1 MGTIGQEVARF
12 NTHYF
17 GYVGYLNVFYLYYIV
32 TLARRATL
40 KALEHLLASLI
51 AFLTLLFIQA
61 LVFQKGM
68 VGVILTGAL
77 KVYIGSLGVWVC
89 ILCMGIWAWA
99 TLMPSTYQT
108 SKTWLYQF
116 GLQAPSRLKKGLKL
130 LNNALKNFFEPKPS
144 PLKSWQAQNPP
155 QTQPPTPKEPQEEPP
170 SSPLKIK
177 VSYYSQENQDLCTQQ
192 VQLVSPS
199 KSTSDPAKPTPPNSA
214 YMDLVQQRR
223 ALEDPIETTP
233 ITPLKSHRIEN
244 HTLPSTDLLN
254 PIPEMPL
261 ALDLPQMEQK
271 SQQLLDKLRMFKIEG
286 VLVSTHVGPVV
297 STFEL
302 RPAPHIKVSKILAL
316 ADDLAM
322 ALCAPSIRIQAP
334 IKGKDVM
341 GIEIANPTPTPICL
355 KEILESEA
363 FRQAPPLA
371 LALGKDVVGQPY
383 VSDLKSLPHLLI
395 AGTTGSGKSVGMHAM
410 ILSLLFKNTPDQ
422 LQLIIIDPK
431 RVEFSLYADIPHL
444 RAPII
449 TTPQEAIEAL
459 ENAVCEMECRYT
471 LLNQQRVKNIE
482 SYHAKAQAESM
493 PFLVIMIDE
502 LADLMVVGGKD
513 VETPIMRI
521 AQMGRASGI
530 HLIIATQRPSVDV
543 LTGVIKT
550 NLPCKISFKV
560 GSKVDSRV
568 ILDTEGAQ
576 SLLGKGDMLFT
587 PPGSNALLRL
597 HAPYVTEEEV
607 ERVVHWICHNK
618 DVSGVE
624 PS

>member
-1 MGTIGQEVARF
+1 PAQPQE
-12 NTHYF
+12 
-17 GYVGYLNVFYLYYIV
+17 
-32 TLARRATL
+32 
-40 KALEHLLASLI
+40 
-51 AFLTLLFIQA
+51 
-61 LVFQKGM
+61 
-68 VGVILTGAL
+68 
-77 KVYIGSLGVWVC
+77 
-89 ILCMGIWAWA
+89 
-99 TLMPSTYQT
+99 
-108 SKTWLYQF
+108 
-116 GLQAPSRLKKGLKL
+116 
-130 LNNALKNFFEPKPS
+130 
-144 PLKSWQAQNPP
+144 
-155 QTQPPTPKEPQEEPP
+155 EEPP

-177 VSYYSQENQDLCTQQ
+177 VSYYSQENQDLYTQQ

-199 KSTSDPAKPTPPNSA
+199 KPTSEPSSHTPPNSA

-223 ALEDPIETTP
+223 ALDSTDSIDLTP
-233 ITPLKSHRIEN
+233 TAPTKPPSIEN
-244 HTLPSTDLLN
+244 YALPSTDLLN
-254 PIPEMPL
+254 PIPEMPP

-286 VLVSTHVGPVV
+286 ALVSTHIGPVV

-363 FRQAPPLA
+363 FKQAPPLA
-371 LALGKDVVGQPY
+371 LALGKDVIGQPY

-444 RAPII
+444 RVPII
-449 TTPQEAIEAL
+449 TTPKEAIEAL
-459 ENAVCEMECRYT
+459 EHAVCEMECRYT

-587 PPGSNALLRL
+587 PPGSNTLLRL
-597 HAPYVTEEEV
+597 HAPYVAEEEV

-618 DVSGVE
+618 DINGA
-624 PS
+624 